1 MKKINLLKILESK
14 YCLLV
19 FVISLI
25 VSMLLIPQKVF
36 YKWYFILTIAF
47 VLTFALTITC
57 IVRNIKEKIKIRKH
71 TSKSIISLIL
81 SIIGF
86 SALQVCTIGVPVCGA
101 AGLGLF
107 AIIIPR
113 FAFHFFNNYSV
124 WIVVITIILQVIS
137 MNSMSCFK
145 SR

>member
-1 MKKINLLKILESK
+1 MKKINLLKILESR
-14 YCLLV
+14 YCILV
-19 FVISLI
+19 FLISLI
-25 VSMLLIPQKVF
+25 VSILVIPKKVF
-36 YKWYFILTIAF
+36 YKWYFVLAIAF

-57 IVRNIKEKIKIRKH
+57 IVRNIKEKIKVRKQ
-71 TSKSIISLIL
+71 TSKSIIALIF

-86 SALQVCTIGVPVCGA
+86 SALQVCTIGAPVCGA

-107 AIIIPR
+107 AIIIPK
-113 FAFHFFNNYSV
+113 FAFHFFNEYSV
-124 WIVVITIILQVIS
+124 WIIIITIVLEIIS